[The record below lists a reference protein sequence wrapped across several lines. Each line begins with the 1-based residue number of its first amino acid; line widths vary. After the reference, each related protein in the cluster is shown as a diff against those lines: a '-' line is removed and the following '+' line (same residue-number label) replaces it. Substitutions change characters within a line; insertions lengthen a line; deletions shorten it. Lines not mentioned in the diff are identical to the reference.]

1 MQTTK
6 STVRGSQ
13 FKHTSTYPQQVEALT
28 SSDNSPPGVK
38 KSVWRLP
45 LLTNHHTPNQWMLLT
60 NLCTLNH
67 LSIQG
72 ACHAPY
78 DESMVLPLHSQN

>member
-38 KSVWRLP
+38 TSVWRLL
-45 LLTNHHTPNQWMLLT
+45 LLTNFSLNQWMLLT
-60 NLCTLNH
+60 NLSLNH
-67 LSIQG
+67 CSIQG
-72 ACHAPY
+72 ACQAPN
-78 DESMVLPLHSQN
+78 DKSLVLPLHSQN